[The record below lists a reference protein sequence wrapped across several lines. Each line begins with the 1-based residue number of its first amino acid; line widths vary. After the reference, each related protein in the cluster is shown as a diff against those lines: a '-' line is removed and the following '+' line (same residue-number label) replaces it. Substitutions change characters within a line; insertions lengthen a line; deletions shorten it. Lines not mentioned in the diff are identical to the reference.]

1 MSILGQERRNKM
13 VKTAD
18 TNQTTLLSKVVK
30 YCDKIGASISSE
42 RWDIVLGDS
51 FLEEAISG
59 PMRGNTSGGSVD
71 AKIKFIRLNLDKKI
85 AYLENSKYDPKKF
98 DYLEDIILT
107 FDKYYYPY
115 CKDYPDGFPVDYVGN
130 KYLSNVV
137 TMIFGTTGIEEQLKK
152 FYYHGK
158 DDSYN
163 IGTILRLLS
172 KDNKLFNFNP
182 TFEQEVLLSFIKE
195 NLRSF
200 VRMNL
205 TMYHQDDCEM
215 IYNHKTL
222 SNISTKQEVEA
233 TTIDFLKEA
242 LRVAVADDDSK
253 KISFVYRKV
262 FSLLIS
268 QESLSLS
275 PEAVDDLQKIIGLY
289 KNEKVDI
296 FDIFGWD
303 KLVHVFGDIEFYY
316 FYLQLLKENSSN
328 ISINIDLSSMFEITD
343 FGKIAYLKNFS
354 KLNTILDTIKNL
366 SQSITITGLSKI
378 VTNPF
383 GALFCNSDSFKQFVE
398 ALSWDVVTIPEED
411 ECGLQYLNLQSQ
423 IATIV
428 SKEQKDKTG
437 ESESDSEQNITTDFI
452 PDEVDESF
460 VPYPYQGIVF

>member
-115 CKDYPDGFPVDYVGN
+115 CKDYPDVFPVDYVGN

-253 KISFVYRKV
+253 K
-262 FSLLIS
+262 
-268 QESLSLS
+268 
-275 PEAVDDLQKIIGLY
+275 
-289 KNEKVDI
+289 N
-296 FDIFGWD
+296 
-303 KLVHVFGDIEFYY
+303 
-316 FYLQLLKENSSN
+316 
-328 ISINIDLSSMFEITD
+328 
-343 FGKIAYLKNFS
+343 
-354 KLNTILDTIKNL
+354 
-366 SQSITITGLSKI
+366 
-378 VTNPF
+378 
-383 GALFCNSDSFKQFVE
+383 
-398 ALSWDVVTIPEED
+398 
-411 ECGLQYLNLQSQ
+411 
-423 IATIV
+423 
-428 SKEQKDKTG
+428 
-437 ESESDSEQNITTDFI
+437 
-452 PDEVDESF
+452 
-460 VPYPYQGIVF
+460 

>member
-1 MSILGQERRNKM
+1 MSILRQERRNKM

-42 RWDIVLGDS
+42 KWDVVLGDS
-51 FLEEAISG
+51 FLEEAISE
-59 PMRGNTSGGSVD
+59 PMRRNTSGGSVD
-71 AKIKFIRLNLDKKI
+71 AKIRLIRLNLDKKI
-85 AYLENSKYDPKKF
+85 AYLENSKYDPQKF

-107 FDKYYYPY
+107 FDNFYYPY
-115 CKDYPDGFPVDYVGN
+115 CKDYPDGFPADYVGN

-172 KDNKLFNFNP
+172 KDNKMFNFNS

-205 TMYHQDDCEM
+205 TMYHQDACEM

-222 SNISTKQEVEA
+222 SNIATKQEVEA
-233 TTIDFLKEA
+233 TTIDFLNEE

-262 FSLLIS
+262 FSLLIN

-303 KLVHVFGDIEFYY
+303 KLVHVFGDLEFYY

-328 ISINIDLSSMFEITD
+328 ISINIDLSSLFEITD
-343 FGKIAYLKNFS
+343 IREIAYLKNFS

-411 ECGLQYLNLQSQ
+411 EGGLQYLNLQSQ

-428 SKEQKDKTG
+428 SKEQ
-437 ESESDSEQNITTDFI
+437 ENNEL
-452 PDEVDESF
+452 DEYNTLKGV
-460 VPYPYQGIVF
+460 VF

>member
-1 MSILGQERRNKM
+1 M

-42 RWDIVLGDS
+42 KWDVVLGDS

-59 PMRGNTSGGSVD
+59 PMRENTYGGSVD
-71 AKIKFIRLNLDKKI
+71 AKISLIRLNLDKKI
-85 AYLENSKYDPKKF
+85 AYLENRKYDPKKF
-98 DYLEDIILT
+98 NYLEDIILT

-115 CKDYPDGFPVDYVGN
+115 CKDYPDGFPVNYVGN
-130 KYLSNVV
+130 KYLSNIV
-137 TMIFGTTGIEEQLKK
+137 TRIFGTTGIEEQLER

-172 KDNKLFNFNP
+172 KDNKMFNFNS
-182 TFEQEVLLSFIKE
+182 TFEQEVLLGFIKE

-200 VRMNL
+200 VRTNL
-205 TMYHQDDCEM
+205 TMYHQDACEM

-222 SNISTKQEVEA
+222 SKVATKQEVEA
-233 TTIDFLKEA
+233 TTIDFLNEEF
-242 LRVAVADDDSK
+242 RVAVADDNSK
-253 KISFVYRKV
+253 QISFVYRKV
-262 FSLLIS
+262 FSLLMS

-275 PEAVDDLQKIIGLY
+275 PEAVNDLQKIIGLY

-296 FDIFGWD
+296 FGWD
-303 KLVHVFGDIEFYY
+303 KLVHVFGDLEFYY

-328 ISINIDLSSMFEITD
+328 ISLNIDLSSMFEITD
-343 FGKIAYLKNFS
+343 FGEIAYLKNFS
-354 KLNTILDTIKNL
+354 KLNTILDTIKDL

-428 SKEQKDKTG
+428 SKEQKDKSD
-437 ESESDSEQNITTDFI
+437 ESDSDSEQNITTDFI

-460 VPYPYQGIVF
+460 APYQGIIF

>member
-1 MSILGQERRNKM
+1 MSILRQERRNKM

-42 RWDIVLGDS
+42 KWDVVLGDS

-59 PMRGNTSGGSVD
+59 PMRENTSGGSVD
-71 AKIKFIRLNLDKKI
+71 AKISLIRLNLDKKI
-85 AYLENSKYDPKKF
+85 AYLENRKYDPKKF
-98 DYLEDIILT
+98 NYLEDIILT

-115 CKDYPDGFPVDYVGN
+115 CKDYPDGFPVNYVGN
-130 KYLSNVV
+130 KYLSNIV
-137 TMIFGTTGIEEQLKK
+137 TRIFGTTGIEEQLER

-172 KDNKLFNFNP
+172 KDNKMFNFNS
-182 TFEQEVLLSFIKE
+182 TFEQEVLLGFIKE

-200 VRMNL
+200 VRTNL
-205 TMYHQDDCEM
+205 TMYYQDACEM

-222 SNISTKQEVEA
+222 SKVATKQEVEA
-233 TTIDFLKEA
+233 TTIDFLNEEF
-242 LRVAVADDDSK
+242 RVAVADDNSK
-253 KISFVYRKV
+253 QISFVYRKV
-262 FSLLIS
+262 FSLLMS

-275 PEAVDDLQKIIGLY
+275 PEAVNDLQKIIGLY

-296 FDIFGWD
+296 FGWD
-303 KLVHVFGDIEFYY
+303 KLVHVFGDLEFYY

-328 ISINIDLSSMFEITD
+328 ISLNIDLSSMFEITD
-343 FGKIAYLKNFS
+343 FGEIAYLKNFS
-354 KLNTILDTIKNL
+354 KLNTILDTIKDL

-428 SKEQKDKTG
+428 SKEQKDKSD
-437 ESESDSEQNITTDFI
+437 ESGSDSEQNITTDFI

-460 VPYPYQGIVF
+460 APYQGIIF